1 MNLALPLMTAGHEDV
16 RSRARAFVA
25 EHLLPHIDKWE
36 AARDFPR
43 DLFAT
48 TGKAGWFGAK
58 FDSRWGGTGPDLLAE
73 VAWIE
78 ELSRCG
84 SGGVAADLGAHSQLA
99 SLYVARQGSDEHC
112 ERWLRPSIAGEIVG
126 GLGVTEPGAGSD
138 VNGLRTRAVRDGGDW
153 VINGA
158 KTFITNGA
166 WADYVVV
173 AARTNP
179 EAGHAGVTLF
189 VVEAATPGFEQRRMK
204 MVGWQTSHT
213 GDLSFVDV
221 RVPDDNRLTEEGRGF
236 YAIMENFAWER
247 LMMSLGAN
255 VACAEALADVVRVV
269 NEHGTGRDWA
279 RTIADLAVDIAQ
291 ARALTEHAL
300 RLHVN
305 NEAGAP
311 VDGAEL
317 LRATA
322 MSKLVTQRLAVRA
335 CNLALD
341 VRGADAIE
349 PGHPVRRWLRD
360 ARLGPI
366 GGGTDEIMREIVAGT
381 LAL

>member
-1 MNLALPLMTAGHEDV
+1 MTLALPLLTNEHEAL
-16 RSRARAFVA
+16 RQRARDFVG
-25 EHLLPHIDKWE
+25 EHLTPNVEEWE

-43 DLFAT
+43 DLFGVV
-48 TGKAGWFGAK
+48 GKAGWFGAK
-58 FDSRWGGTGPDLLAE
+58 FDPRWGGTGPDLLAE
-73 VAWIE
+73 VVWIQ

-84 SGGVAADLGAHSQLA
+84 SGGLAADLGAHSQLA
-99 SLYVARQGSDEHC
+99 SLYVSRQGSDEHR

-158 KTFITNGA
+158 KMFITNGS

-173 AARTNP
+173 AARTDP
-179 EAGHAGVTLF
+179 DAGHAGVTLF
-189 VVEAATPGFEQRRMK
+189 VVEAGTPGFEQRRMK
-204 MVGWQTSHT
+204 MIGWQTSHT
-213 GDLSFVDV
+213 GDLSFTDV
-221 RVPDDNRLTEEGRGF
+221 RVPDENRLTEEGRGF
-236 YAIMENFAWER
+236 YAIMQNFAWER
-247 LMMSLGAN
+247 LMMSLGSN
-255 VACAEALADVVRVV
+255 VASAEALADAVRVANDRGSV
-269 NEHGTGRDWA
+269 RAWSRA
-279 RTIADLAVDIAQ
+279 FADLAVEIAQ
-291 ARALTEHAL
+291 ADALTEHAL

-305 NEAGAP
+305 HEEGAV
-311 VDGAEL
+311 VDQGEL

-322 MSKLVTQRLAVRA
+322 MSKLVTQRLAVKA

-341 VRGADAIE
+341 VRGTEATASD
-349 PGHPVRRWLRD
+349 HPVRRWLRD

-381 LAL
+381 LGL